1 MSINYLK
8 CICTVTFLPVKDFV
22 IELVILRSYDY
33 NFLFLSSYYGPG
45 TSLFYP
51 MAPAAAAGMPL
62 TANPFGTAVTANG
75 AMPTITSA
83 AMTGGVNLQA
93 QQQQQLAA
101 VQAAAAAAAQQQQNA
116 AVLSSQFHLAA
127 ASGGTVKTSVS
138 PVTSQPSSQSPAAV
152 SNLSTNSAK
161 LGSPAAKKFRP
172 AYTRPSHKGARYI
185 PKPIPA
191 ELGNLK
197 TYSKKI
203 FVFF

>member
-1 MSINYLK
+1 
-8 CICTVTFLPVKDFV
+8 
-22 IELVILRSYDY
+22 
-33 NFLFLSSYYGPG
+33 
-45 TSLFYP
+45 
-51 MAPAAAAGMPL
+51 MAPAAAAGMPFTAN

-127 ASGGTVKTSVS
+127 ASGGTKLQTSVS

-197 TYSKKI
+197 TYSKKLFYSI
-203 FVFF
+203 HLYKIYL